1 MMVEVLH
8 LVRAGA
14 ASRRELLICTAAN
27 EKKKDCDRR
36 EVAAPRLLF
45 KRVFISNLFFL

>member
-1 MMVEVLH
+1 MTVEVLH

-14 ASRRELLICTAAN
+14 VSRRELLICTAAN

-36 EVAAPRLLF
+36 DVAAPPF
-45 KRVFISNLFFL
+45 VVKNSVHI

>member
-1 MMVEVLH
+1 MVEVLH

-14 ASRRELLICTAAN
+14 VSRRELLICTAAN

-36 EVAAPRLLF
+36 DVAAPPFVVQNSVHIQPLF
-45 KRVFISNLFFL
+45 